1 MVKKIIISHFNSIAA
16 ILQDNR
22 VEEIVLISN
31 DYQVN
36 DIYLGVVQKIFSSI
50 NAAFIKL
57 GKHGKSGFIHIN
69 DIKTLKR
76 IHRSSHITDILSVNQ
91 LILVQV
97 IKEPTINKGPRLTAN
112 IHLHGRYVVLMPFC
126 NITIVSN
133 QIYDKSE
140 RIHLYS
146 LAVLIKPQLMGLL
159 IKGSARG
166 VSEAVII
173 KDLDLLIKQWF
184 FIQRIVS
191 ISHEPSLIY
200 KDEDLVKKIIRDF
213 YDIHTKKIIVD
224 SYDSLRLVY
233 YYLKK
238 WSCLSLITETKL
250 HLYSKEECI
259 LDKFFIKQTIEKA
272 LRPKIPLYY
281 GGYIII
287 ENYEAL
293 TIIDV
298 NSGSFN
304 KPESSKE
311 TILRINLYAAIEIAY
326 QLRIRN
332 INGVIVVDFIDM
344 YSPRDQLKLLE
355 HFNKLLSVDTAKP
368 QIIQLSRLGLLELT
382 RRRRGQSLK
391 EIFYKPQSIQLYYY
405 NLHTISYW
413 YLNLF
418 KTFSYKY
425 IKDKFIVNKNI
436 RSLFFSKTF
445 YNRRLLKNKYFTHNY
460 SLYHKYFECIDFY
473 YLVSFFNP
481 KANYL
486 IPLIFYS
493 KLTKYQKFTN
503 NSCLFSRIEN
513 Y

>member
-238 WSCLSLITETKL
+238 WSCLSLITETCL
-250 HLYSKEECI
+250 LYTS
-259 LDKFFIKQTIEKA
+259 
-272 LRPKIPLYY
+272 P
-281 GGYIII
+281 
-287 ENYEAL
+287 
-293 TIIDV
+293 
-298 NSGSFN
+298 
-304 KPESSKE
+304 
-311 TILRINLYAAIEIAY
+311 
-326 QLRIRN
+326 
-332 INGVIVVDFIDM
+332 
-344 YSPRDQLKLLE
+344 SPRD
-355 HFNKLLSVDTAKP
+355 LST
-368 QIIQLSRLGLLELT
+368 SRMP
-382 RRRRGQSLK
+382 S
-391 EIFYKPQSIQLYYY
+391 S
-405 NLHTISYW
+405 
-413 YLNLF
+413 
-418 KTFSYKY
+418 
-425 IKDKFIVNKNI
+425 
-436 RSLFFSKTF
+436 
-445 YNRRLLKNKYFTHNY
+445 
-460 SLYHKYFECIDFY
+460 
-473 YLVSFFNP
+473 
-481 KANYL
+481 A
-486 IPLIFYS
+486 
-493 KLTKYQKFTN
+493 
-503 NSCLFSRIEN
+503 
-513 Y
+513 